1 MDPLLL
7 ISILVVVVGLGVAYF
22 GGYLDF
28 NKDGKVDEK
37 DLDILKDSAEA
48 AIEKKVDEVKKEV
61 KEKIAEVKA
70 KLPTAAKLKA
80 LTKAQLEDLGR
91 EFGIELDKR
100 KTKDKMIADL
110 KSEHKKL
117 K

>member
-7 ISILVVVVGLGVAYF
+7 IVGVVILVGIGLFASGK
-22 GGYLDF
+22 LDV
-28 NKDGKVDEK
+28 NKDGKVDRN
-37 DLDILKDSAEA
+37 DFDAAVDSAEA
-48 AIEKKVDEVKKEV
+48 AVEKKVTKIKAEV
-61 KEKIAEVKA
+61 KEAVAEVKA

-110 KSEHKKL
+110 KSGHKKL

>member
-1 MDPLLL
+1 MDPFLLFVG
-7 ISILVVVVGLGVAYF
+7 VVVLGIGAAWATGL
-22 GGYLDF
+22 LDF
-28 NKDGKVDEK
+28 NKDGKVDSADFDAAK
-37 DLDILKDSAEA
+37 DAAEA
-48 AIEKKVDEVKKEV
+48 VVEKKVEELKTEV
-61 KEKIAEVKA
+61 KEKVAEVKA

-117 K
+117 D

>member
-1 MDPLLL
+1 MDPLFL
-7 ISILVVVVGLGVAYF
+7 IILAVVVAGGIAYF
-22 GGYLDF
+22 GGFLDF

-37 DLDILKDSAEA
+37 DLDIVKEAAEA
-48 AIEKKVDEVKKEV
+48 VVEEKIAEV
-61 KEKIAEVKA
+61 KEKVAEVKA

-80 LTKAQLEDLGR
+80 LTKAQLEELGR

-100 KTKDKMIADL
+100 KTKDNMIAEL

>member
-1 MDPLLL
+1 MDPLL
-7 ISILVVVVGLGVAYF
+7 IFVIVVGVAAAGLYF
-22 GGYLDF
+22 GGFLDF

-37 DLDILKDSAEA
+37 DLDAFKDAAEA
-48 AIEKKVDEVKKEV
+48 TIEKKVAEVKAEV
-61 KEKIAEVKA
+61 KEKVAEVKA

-117 K
+117 D